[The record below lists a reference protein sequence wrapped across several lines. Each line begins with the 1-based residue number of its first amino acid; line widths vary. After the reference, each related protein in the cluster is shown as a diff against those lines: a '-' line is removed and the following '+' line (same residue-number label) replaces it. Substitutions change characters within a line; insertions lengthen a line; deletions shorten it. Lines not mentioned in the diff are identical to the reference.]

1 MVGVVPTHVAIC
13 IAGNVLLGCNMLCIL
28 APSSRTYPAIFWD
41 YRLLL
46 GANVGFEVPG
56 SCGTKL
62 LAKMP
67 LMLGAIWEPKC
78 LEVLGPRLPAKEPLI
93 SRAILGPACLEDG
106 SQSAWKFWSPDCH
119 QKSPQYCGQ
128 CWGQPAWKMGA
139 KVPGSFEAQI
149 ASKNTLVFPTPCPP
163 RGVRP

>member
-1 MVGVVPTHVAIC
+1 MVNVTCRHTLSRECTFGLQYALHFGTKLPDVPSNI
-13 IAGNVLLGCNMLCIL
+13 LGLPPTFGRKC
-28 APSSRTYPAIFWD
+28 
-41 YRLLL
+41 
-46 GANVGFEVPG
+46 GFEVPG

-93 SRAILGPACLEDG
+93 LRAMLGPTCLEDG
-106 SQSAWKFWSPDCH
+106 GQGAWN
-119 QKSPQYCGQ
+119 
-128 CWGQPAWKMGA
+128 
-139 KVPGSFEAQI
+139 FEAQI
-149 ASKNTLVFPTPCPP
+149 ASKSTLVFPTPCPP